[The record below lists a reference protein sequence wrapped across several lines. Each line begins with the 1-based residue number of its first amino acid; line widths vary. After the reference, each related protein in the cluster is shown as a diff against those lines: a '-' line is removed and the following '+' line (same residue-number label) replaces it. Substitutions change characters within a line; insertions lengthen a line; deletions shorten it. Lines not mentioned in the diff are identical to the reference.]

1 MFQRFKTSVCIMSPL
16 PLNEVQRRIQGASA
30 GLMSFNSGLESLVQG
45 SVQGGG
51 CELIANGG
59 GSDLQKRVLRLS
71 FLDQP
76 NGGTLLRGEFALRPL
91 TVGFAIVWFSFMT
104 LILLVGIVSRLHD
117 GQKDVS
123 NEFIL
128 VPCALLAFGV
138 LFALVLS
145 SVGRWHEQAM
155 IQFLEKLLE
164 GKRGEC

>member
-1 MFQRFKTSVCIMSPL
+1 MFQHFTTSVCIMSPL
-16 PLNEVQRRIQGASA
+16 PPNEVQQRIHGASA
-30 GLMSFNSGLESLVQG
+30 GLMSFNSGLESLVRG
-45 SVQGGG
+45 SVQGDG
-51 CELIANGG
+51 CDLIASGG
-59 GSDLQKRVLRLS
+59 GRDLQKRVLRLS

-91 TVGFAIVWFSFMT
+91 AVGFAIAWFSFIT
-104 LILLVGIVSRLHD
+104 LILFVGVVSRG
-117 GQKDVS
+117 GQNGAS

-138 LFALVLS
+138 LFALILS
-145 SVGRWHEQAM
+145 FVGRWHERAM